1 MQVFFFKTVN
11 INTYMSSIS
20 FIGWIHTFA
29 GTSAIFIG
37 VYILCKYKLIAYSLH
52 SGKIYIFLTGISA
65 ATSLLIFNKGGF
77 NLAHL
82 LGLFTLFALFIGF
95 IFERKQIFG
104 ISRYFQAFSY
114 SATLLFS
121 LIPGIS
127 EVFTRLPSGN
137 PIAQSIFD
145 PVLQK
150 TFLLLTFLYIC
161 LIAYQ
166 SYWIKFRLKT

>member
-1 MQVFFFKTVN
+1 MTTVFG
-11 INTYMSSIS
+11 IS
-20 FIGWIHTFA
+20 LIGWIHTIT
-29 GTSAIFIG
+29 GSLAIFIG
-37 VYILCKYKLIAYSLH
+37 IYILYKYKLIAYSLH

-65 ATSLLIFNKGGF
+65 ATSLFIFNKGGF

-95 IFERKQIFG
+95 IFERKLIFG

-145 PVLQK
+145 PILQK

>member
-1 MQVFFFKTVN
+1 MTTVFG
-11 INTYMSSIS
+11 IS
-20 FIGWIHTFA
+20 LIGWIHTIT
-29 GTSAIFIG
+29 GSLAIFIG
-37 VYILCKYKLIAYSLH
+37 IYILYKYKLIAYSLH

-65 ATSLLIFNKGGF
+65 ATSLFIFNKGGF

-104 ISRYFQAFSY
+104 ISRYLQAFSY

>member
-1 MQVFFFKTVN
+1 MTTVFG
-11 INTYMSSIS
+11 IS
-20 FIGWIHTFA
+20 LIGWIHTIT
-29 GTSAIFIG
+29 GSLAIFIG
-37 VYILCKYKLIAYSLH
+37 IYILYKYKLIAYSLH

-65 ATSLLIFNKGGF
+65 ATSLFIFNKGGF

-82 LGLFTLFALFIGF
+82 LGLFTLFALVIGF

>member
-1 MQVFFFKTVN
+1 MTTVFG
-11 INTYMSSIS
+11 IS
-20 FIGWIHTFA
+20 LIGWIHTIT
-29 GTSAIFIG
+29 GSLAIFIG
-37 VYILCKYKLIAYSLH
+37 IYILYKYKLIAYSLH

-65 ATSLLIFNKGGF
+65 ATSLFIFNKGGF

-104 ISRYFQAFSY
+104 ISKYFQAFSY
-114 SATLLFS
+114 SSTLLFS

-145 PVLQK
+145 PILQK

>member
-1 MQVFFFKTVN
+1 MTTVFG
-11 INTYMSSIS
+11 IS
-20 FIGWIHTFA
+20 LIGWIHSIT
-29 GTSAIFIG
+29 GSLAIFIG
-37 VYILCKYKLIAYSLH
+37 IYILYKYKLIAYSLH

-65 ATSLLIFNKGGF
+65 ATSLFIFNKGGF

>member
-1 MQVFFFKTVN
+1 MTTVFG
-11 INTYMSSIS
+11 IS
-20 FIGWIHTFA
+20 LIGWIHTIT
-29 GTSAIFIG
+29 GSLAIFIG
-37 VYILCKYKLIAYSLH
+37 IYILHKYKLIAYSLH

-65 ATSLLIFNKGGF
+65 ATSLFIFNKGGF

>member
-1 MQVFFFKTVN
+1 MTTVFG
-11 INTYMSSIS
+11 IS
-20 FIGWIHTFA
+20 LIGWIHSIT
-29 GTSAIFIG
+29 GSLAIFIG
-37 VYILCKYKLIAYSLH
+37 IYILYKYKLIAYSLH

-65 ATSLLIFNKGGF
+65 ATSLFIFNKGGF

-145 PVLQK
+145 PILQK

>member
-1 MQVFFFKTVN
+1 MTTVFG
-11 INTYMSSIS
+11 IS
-20 FIGWIHTFA
+20 LIGWIHTIT
-29 GTSAIFIG
+29 GSLAIFIG
-37 VYILCKYKLIAYSLH
+37 IYILYKYKLIAYSLH

-65 ATSLLIFNKGGF
+65 ATSLFIFNKGEF

-104 ISRYFQAFSY
+104 ISRYLQAFSY

-145 PVLQK
+145 PILQK

-166 SYWIKFRLKT
+166 SYCIKFRLKT

>member
-1 MQVFFFKTVN
+1 MTTVFG
-11 INTYMSSIS
+11 IS
-20 FIGWIHTFA
+20 LIGWIHTIT
-29 GTSAIFIG
+29 GSLAIFIG
-37 VYILCKYKLIAYSLH
+37 IYILYKYKLIAYSLH

-65 ATSLLIFNKGGF
+65 ATSLFIFNKGGF

-104 ISRYFQAFSY
+104 ISKYFQAFSY
-114 SATLLFS
+114 SSTLLFS

>member
-1 MQVFFFKTVN
+1 MTTVFG
-11 INTYMSSIS
+11 IS
-20 FIGWIHTFA
+20 LIGWIHTIT
-29 GTSAIFIG
+29 GSLAIFIG
-37 VYILCKYKLIAYSLH
+37 IYILYKYKLIAYSLH

-65 ATSLLIFNKGGF
+65 ATSLFIFNKGGF

-104 ISRYFQAFSY
+104 ISRYLQAFSY

-127 EVFTRLPSGN
+127 EVFTRLPSGILYVQILYPN
-137 PIAQSIFD
+137 FLKLQAAKEKILKHEEFD
-145 PVLQK
+145 LDQ
-150 TFLLLTFLYIC
+150 
-161 LIAYQ
+161 A
-166 SYWIKFRLKT
+166 

>member
-1 MQVFFFKTVN
+1 MTTVFG
-11 INTYMSSIS
+11 IS
-20 FIGWIHTFA
+20 LIGWIHTIT
-29 GTSAIFIG
+29 GSLAIFIG
-37 VYILCKYKLIAYSLH
+37 IYILYKYKLIAYSLH

-65 ATSLLIFNKGGF
+65 ATSLFIFNKGGF

-104 ISRYFQAFSY
+104 ISKYFQAFSY

-145 PVLQK
+145 PILQK

>member
-1 MQVFFFKTVN
+1 MTTVFG
-11 INTYMSSIS
+11 IS
-20 FIGWIHTFA
+20 LIGWIHTIT
-29 GTSAIFIG
+29 GSLAIFIG
-37 VYILCKYKLIAYSLH
+37 IYILYKYKLIAYSLH

-65 ATSLLIFNKGGF
+65 ATSLFIFNKGGF

-104 ISRYFQAFSY
+104 ISRYLQAFSY

-145 PVLQK
+145 PILQK

>member
-1 MQVFFFKTVN
+1 MTTVFG
-11 INTYMSSIS
+11 IS
-20 FIGWIHTFA
+20 LIGWIHTIT
-29 GTSAIFIG
+29 GSLAIFIG
-37 VYILCKYKLIAYSLH
+37 IYILYKYKLIAYSLH

-65 ATSLLIFNKGGF
+65 ATSLFIFNKGGF

-95 IFERKQIFG
+95 IFEKKQIFG

-145 PVLQK
+145 PILQK

>member
-1 MQVFFFKTVN
+1 MTTVFG
-11 INTYMSSIS
+11 IS
-20 FIGWIHTFA
+20 LIGWIHTIT
-29 GTSAIFIG
+29 GSLAIFIG
-37 VYILCKYKLIAYSLH
+37 IYILYKYKLIAYSLH

-65 ATSLLIFNKGGF
+65 ATSLFIFNKGGF

-166 SYWIKFRLKT
+166 SYWIKFRHI

>member
-1 MQVFFFKTVN
+1 MTTVFG
-11 INTYMSSIS
+11 IS
-20 FIGWIHTFA
+20 LIGWIHTIT
-29 GTSAIFIG
+29 GSLAIFIG
-37 VYILCKYKLIAYSLH
+37 IYILHKYKLIAYSLH

-65 ATSLLIFNKGGF
+65 ATSLFIFNNGGF

-95 IFERKQIFG
+95 IFERKQIFFFFL
-104 ISRYFQAFSY
+104 YFQAFSY

>member
-1 MQVFFFKTVN
+1 MTTVFG
-11 INTYMSSIS
+11 IS
-20 FIGWIHTFA
+20 LIGWIHTIT
-29 GTSAIFIG
+29 GSLAIFIG
-37 VYILCKYKLIAYSLH
+37 IYILCKYKLIAFSLH
-52 SGKIYIFLTGISA
+52 SGKIYVLLTGISA

-150 TFLLLTFLYIC
+150 TFFIADFFIYLFDCLPILLD
-161 LIAYQ
+161 
-166 SYWIKFRLKT
+166 

>member
-1 MQVFFFKTVN
+1 MTTVFG
-11 INTYMSSIS
+11 IS
-20 FIGWIHTFA
+20 LIGWIHTIT
-29 GTSAIFIG
+29 GSLAIFIG
-37 VYILCKYKLIAYSLH
+37 IYILYKYKLIAYSLH

-65 ATSLLIFNKGGF
+65 ATSLFIFNKGEF

-145 PVLQK
+145 PILQK

>member
-1 MQVFFFKTVN
+1 MTTVFG
-11 INTYMSSIS
+11 IS
-20 FIGWIHTFA
+20 LIGWIHTIT
-29 GTSAIFIG
+29 GSLAIFIG
-37 VYILCKYKLIAYSLH
+37 IYILYKYKLIAYSLH

-65 ATSLLIFNKGGF
+65 ATSLFIFNKGGF

>member
-1 MQVFFFKTVN
+1 MTTVLG
-11 INTYMSSIS
+11 IS
-20 FIGWIHTFA
+20 LIGWIHTIT
-29 GTSAIFIG
+29 GSLAIFIG
-37 VYILCKYKLIAYSLH
+37 IYILCKYKLIAYSLH

-95 IFERKQIFG
+95 IFEKKQFFG

-121 LIPGIS
+121 SIPGIS